1 MVEDAFDQYAV
12 VDDDRGDAACDRK
25 RILPAGRCSY
35 EYIGRLSGIWGD
47 ADNRCG
53 ASPFASFI
61 EGCGICFKVMANP
74 YFRGRQYENNGSVLH
89 QIFKDAWV
97 FCNQ

>member
-53 ASPFASFI
+53 ASAFASFI
-61 EGCGICFKVMANP
+61 EGCGIHFKIMANS
-74 YFRGRQYENNGSVLH
+74 YFRGR
-89 QIFKDAWV
+89 
-97 FCNQ
+97 

>member
-25 RILPAGRCSY
+25 RILTAGRCSY

-61 EGCGICFKVMANP
+61 EGCGICFKVMANS
-74 YFRGRQYENNGSVLH
+74 YLWGRQHENNGSVLH
-89 QIFKDAWV
+89 
-97 FCNQ
+97 

>member
-47 ADNRCG
+47 AVHR
-53 ASPFASFI
+53 
-61 EGCGICFKVMANP
+61 
-74 YFRGRQYENNGSVLH
+74 RLH
-89 QIFKDAWV
+89 HS
-97 FCNQ
+97 

>member
-1 MVEDAFDQYAV
+1 MEEDAFDQYAV

-53 ASPFASFI
+53 ASPFAPFI
-61 EGCGICFKVMANP
+61 EGCGICFKVMANS
-74 YFRGRQYENNGSVLH
+74 YLWGRQHENNSSVLH
-89 QIFKDAWV
+89 QIFA
-97 FCNQ
+97 

>member
-1 MVEDAFDQYAV
+1 MVEMKNIV
-12 VDDDRGDAACDRK
+12 KTER
-25 RILPAGRCSY
+25 
-35 EYIGRLSGIWGD
+35 GRLSGIWGD

-74 YFRGRQYENNGSVLH
+74 YQRGRQYETNGSVL
-89 QIFKDAWV
+89 QYIFKDTWV
-97 FCNQ
+97 FCN